1 MSFKKMIYPSLIV
14 VFVLLALYSVFSS
27 RNTEVQAIEYRE
39 HAQLKGVEMTLA
51 RVTTREQEK
60 RGLSFQKSIGDS
72 DGLLFIFEKPDRQG
86 IWMKDMLFPID
97 VFWFDENFRV
107 VYIKKNFTPDSYP
120 LSVYPDTPALYV
132 LETKAGFADEHG
144 ITLGDSLT
152 FPGTAGLGAPVPL

>member
-1 MSFKKMIYPSLIV
+1 MIYPTLIV

-27 RNTEVQAIEYRE
+27 GNKNVQAIEYRE
-39 HAQLKGVEMTLA
+39 HAQFKDTEISLA

-60 RGLSFQKSIGDS
+60 RGLSFQKSIGDT

-120 LSVYPDTPALYV
+120 LSVYPDSPALYV
-132 LETKAGFADEHG
+132 LETKSGFADEHN
-144 ITLGDSLT
+144 ITVGDSLT
-152 FPGTAGLGAPVPL
+152 FPGRAGSALGAPVPL